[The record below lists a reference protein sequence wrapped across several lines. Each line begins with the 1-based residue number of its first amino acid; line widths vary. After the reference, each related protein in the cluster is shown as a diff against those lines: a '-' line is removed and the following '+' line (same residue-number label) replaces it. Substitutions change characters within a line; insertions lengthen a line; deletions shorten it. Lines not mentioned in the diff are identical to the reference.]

1 MIEKPLKSKG
11 RLMRHRMLALLLTF
25 VLVFTLCPI
34 AAFSDADPSAGTA
47 SEPDIAVYG
56 ADGSTELEL
65 LATLTGY
72 EKSTSSKF
80 NSSLEV
86 PVYLYK
92 CSADTESIV
101 IHYAPHY
108 YTHQPATLKKNKI
121 EAGADT
127 IYDVKNKPVYPIGMQ
142 MDLSGVEYISG
153 TTYKHYSE
161 LTNPDGASFNPETN
175 EWTIRLENLNNT
187 FSPIIS
193 EDDNATVVQDNLG
206 SFFRPSA
213 KYAYLE
219 LRKYAYLDETTNEQH
234 PPIALIYIQIG
245 ESVPIDTTALQTAI
259 DRADN
264 IIATSPAGAYYY
276 DNDRFNGK
284 LRRSYTYDQTA
295 REYIIN
301 SNGFYH
307 DMVQLLESARSD
319 IDSLNQRGVNSRA
332 AELNAAIDKLI
343 PTTQIN
349 ATDLYGIVNGS
360 ASWWT
365 TAGVPRIQCHD
376 GFENFTAG
384 SDLVVSEANTT
395 PDTLRPYLAALEAA
409 KTEYK
414 RLFDYIGS
422 DRHAA
427 ARQAIVDLFYSD
439 TADSVYG
446 IEDYRAELQTC
457 FESLASS
464 DVLRSKLQ
472 TVLNRPKYYDSNWR
486 EQSLIRP
493 ADQTALLNALFD
505 ENYGAPTSYN
515 VYSPELQAR
524 IERLVANVESARAN
538 LDKLYDSQI
547 AGGYVDDCK
556 LAYQGL
562 DGLVNKIFNPRL
574 MNEAEYTP
582 ESWAAFIS
590 ARNTAL
596 AFLEAHDE
604 PEGTIGY
611 NACGAYMSAY
621 QDFFEAC
628 YEGLVSSSD
637 SVNISLS
644 VTDNTPLRSDFGREQ
659 SDMVCTAQLE
669 IPHDKTLGQLLSE
682 RLGTSYVNDVQRLR
696 QILPEKWESIGI
708 YINGVFVTTL
718 RLGLSSGSLESRG
731 YEDILLHNGDEVVFA
746 IFNPPTTTSMI
757 GVKNPDFIVN
767 VLGDAKY
774 MQFFSQG
781 GPVTELNATA
791 GESFSLTLKSA
802 FALPMSYNLVSIAEP
817 DAPIFI
823 SDCYPTRDAAL
834 GAKITTAAGIS
845 SGSDGRFSMSLY
857 SSESGSGWY
866 MVAAT
871 PSSDRGGLTN
881 GPSLL
886 IHVTDPADLT
896 PIRNNLKT
904 KLREIYTA
912 YEDEFYSESQLEE
925 IGNYYDSGCTAID
938 TAQYSGSALS
948 AYNQATGR
956 IKAIQDANYR
966 ALGTTLESLEN
977 IMAHLPSIADGH
989 ARKFYQNDYQTF
1001 AALFDPDYG
1010 VYTHMT
1016 EYQKGLLR
1024 SSEKALIDEYAQI
1037 YEDVASGEYT
1047 MQDLPRPTLSFE
1059 VRDADTE
1066 ELLEI
1071 GFGEGQVPILIEQGS
1086 KSFNARL
1093 NINNAGIWT
1102 LNGNSNIVYLL
1113 ERPLES
1119 PLATSIQLDA
1129 APSTGE
1135 IIVGFLDRT
1144 WARRIGRTVQTE
1156 WEVCGADC
1164 NLDEHYI
1171 QDFSWT
1177 GQNEYSMGSAT
1188 LDVLSPREDALLT
1201 VYVRRVND
1209 PARSFIDAINTAY
1222 NSYHKSNYTLDNWE
1236 TLLDAYT
1243 SGKIAVKAA
1252 ADDTA
1257 RAAAKDA
1264 ALAAMAAVATK
1275 TASTEG
1281 VGSWDGTEEAFDSGR
1296 QVGTV
1301 YVSVENTT
1309 FPGGDFTGKF
1319 IEKTN
1324 YPIGE
1329 NDSMMTVVLRALHDS
1344 GYTWYGTG
1352 GSNGNGLG
1360 TGDRYRDDYTITYLA
1375 GIVKGSREL
1384 AEFSGESGSG
1394 WMATLNDFFINES
1407 LAEFN
1412 VDNGK
1417 LEDGDIINILYTQN
1431 LGVDLGGTWGNSDT
1445 TLRELE
1451 ISTGTLS
1458 PAFRS
1463 GEAGNSYEY
1472 ALFISGDSTRV
1483 KITPHAS
1490 NRNYPVRT
1498 YLNEKIKRDA
1508 LGNSYYKRS
1517 ENIPVKNG
1525 DVIYVGCGEIAWPS
1539 MNNYGAEARSYVGTW
1554 YELHVV
1560 NRSNGA
1566 GYVRDIISRIPAA
1579 NRITY
1584 SNYENYSEIIEYAQ
1598 SINNQISDKIDLSAT
1613 SWQTAYNKF
1622 KYYDDIQKVKDMLS
1636 AIPSISSLTRSDK
1649 SRVAAVRSA
1658 YDALDSVQQ
1667 GYITVRD
1674 VAKFNAAVD
1683 WLEAQG
1689 IDAGGHI
1696 AGGEAAAEEVK
1707 EAVVETV
1714 KVEAKVDANGV
1725 AKAKVGADVMTKALD
1740 NVKETKA
1747 DSIVIAPEIAG
1758 DAKEIKVELPKSS
1771 VSEIVKDTSASLV
1784 IETQSGSITVP
1795 NDALKQ
1801 IADQIGSAN
1810 VEISVAVKSVEDT
1823 SVKAALAEKIGSDVE
1838 TANAAVAE
1846 ITVVSGNEKI
1856 TAFGGKSINANVSVD
1871 GKKGFTEGGKY
1882 LTLVI
1887 SENGKRELLAGKCS
1901 RDANGKLNVGV
1912 KVGHL
1917 STFVV
1922 LDKEI
1927 KSFADAESHWSSDAV
1942 DFAIANG
1949 LMNGVSDDVFAPN
1962 QTLNRAML
1970 VTVLYRLAGSPAASE
1985 SAIAA
1990 EFDDIESGH
1999 WYTDAVLWAASNGI
2013 VTGKSETTFAPLDN
2027 ITREQ
2032 FATMLMRYCSFA
2044 GIDTGKVADLSGFTD
2059 NETIS
2064 SYAKDA
2070 LSWAN
2075 SSGIITGRTETTIAP
2090 KGSATRGEAATMLM
2104 RFLQL

>member
-34 AAFSDADPSAGTA
+34 AAFSDADPPAGTA

-65 LATLTGY
+65 LATLTG
-72 EKSTSSKF
+72 EVCSNNES
-80 NSSLEV
+80 SSLEV

-108 YTHQPATLKKNKI
+108 YTDQGWALESEFCM
-121 EAGADT
+121 EAAVDAF
-127 IYDVKNKPVYPIGMQ
+127 YDYNGGIILPYGLE
-142 MDLSGVEYISG
+142 MDLSGVDYDYANLDHYADYAAEYPNPGGSDFDPN
-153 TTYKHYSE
+153 
-161 LTNPDGASFNPETN
+161 TNN
-175 EWTIRLENLNNT
+175 WTFPLENADEYN
-187 FSPIIS
+187 PIVD
-193 EDDNATVVQDNLG
+193 ERNRDRTVGNNLG
-206 SFFRPSA
+206 SYYDPTA
-213 KYAYLE
+213 NYLCLE
-219 LRKYAYLDETTNEQH
+219 LRKFDYIYMADGYYDYY
-234 PPIALIYIQIG
+234 PPIAIIYVQIG
-245 ESVPIDTTALQTAI
+245 DGVPVDRSALQTAI

-284 LRRSYTYDQTA
+284 LRRGYTYDQTA

-307 DMVQLLESARSD
+307 DMLQILESSRND
-319 IDSLNQRGVNSRA
+319 IGSLSQNGIDSRA

-349 ATDLYGIVNGS
+349 ATDLYGIVNGC
-360 ASWWT
+360 ATWWP
-365 TAGVPRIQCHD
+365 TAGGPRIQYHD
-376 GFENFTAG
+376 GFENYAGG

-427 ARQAIVDLFYSD
+427 ARQAISQKFAQMASWGIDTSQVMSDLDDCFNSLESPDRLKDKLRTLMNRNLTRNYVISQ
-439 TADSVYG
+439 
-446 IEDYRAELQTC
+446 AE
-457 FESLASS
+457 ENS
-464 DVLRSKLQ
+464 
-472 TVLNRPKYYDSNWR
+472 
-486 EQSLIRP
+486 
-493 ADQTALLNALFD
+493 LLNALFD

-515 VYSPELQAR
+515 VYSPELQAS

-590 ARNTAL
+590 ARNNAL
-596 AFLEAHDE
+596 TFLGTHDE
-604 PEGTIGY
+604 PEDTIGY
-611 NACGAYMSAY
+611 NAAASYMSAY

-682 RLGTSYVNDVQRLR
+682 RLGTNYVNDVQRLR

-718 RLGLSSGSLESRG
+718 RLNSGSGPLESRG

-746 IFNPPTTTSMI
+746 IFNQPTTTSMI

-774 MQFFSQG
+774 MQFFSQES
-781 GPVTELNATA
+781 PVTELDVTA

-823 SDCYPTRDAAL
+823 SGCCATRDAAL
-834 GAKITTAAGIS
+834 SAKITTETGIS
-845 SGSDGRFSMSLY
+845 SGSDGSFSMSLY
-857 SSESGSGWY
+857 SSVSGSGWY

-896 PIRNNLKT
+896 PIRNNLKA

-925 IGNYYDSGCTAID
+925 IGNYFDSGCTAID
-938 TAQYSGSALS
+938 TAQYSGGAIA
-948 AYNQATGR
+948 AYNQAAGH

-1001 AALFDPDYG
+1001 AALFDPDRG

-1071 GFGEGQVPILIEQGS
+1071 GFGEGQVPILIEQGR

-1102 LNGNSNIVYLL
+1102 LNGNDNYVYLL

-1119 PLATSIQLDA
+1119 PLATSIQLDP

-1135 IIVGFLDRT
+1135 IIVGFLDRG

-1171 QDFSWT
+1171 NDFSWT
-1177 GQNEYSMGSAT
+1177 GQNEYNMGSAT

-1236 TLLDAYT
+1236 TLLNAYT

-1275 TASTEG
+1275 AASTEG

-1375 GIVKGSREL
+1375 GIVKGSKEL

-1407 LAEFN
+1407 LAEFD
-1412 VDNGK
+1412 VERGK
-1417 LEDGDIINILYTQN
+1417 LEDGDIINVLYTQN

-1445 TLRELE
+1445 TLRDLE
-1451 ISTGTLS
+1451 ISTGILS

-1498 YLNEKIKRDA
+1498 YLNEKIKRDT

-1584 SNYENYSEIIEYAQ
+1584 SNYENCREAIEYAQ

-1613 SWQTAYNKF
+1613 SWQAAYNKF

-1725 AKAKVGADVMTKALD
+1725 AKAKVGTDVMTKALD

-1747 DSIVIAPEIAG
+1747 DSIVIAPEVTG
-1758 DAKEIKVELPKSS
+1758 DAKEVKVELPKSS

-1784 IETQSGSITVP
+1784 IETQSGSVTVP

-1801 IADQIGSAN
+1801 LADQIGSAN
-1810 VEISVAVKSVEDT
+1810 VEISVAVKSVEDAN
-1823 SVKAALAEKIGSDVE
+1823 VKTALAEKIGSDVE

-1856 TAFGGKSINANVSVD
+1856 TAFGGKSINASVSVD
-1871 GKKGFTEGGKY
+1871 GKKGFAEGGKY

-1887 SENGKRELLAGKCS
+1887 SENGKKELLAGKCTL
-1901 RDANGKLNVGV
+1901 DANGKLSVGV

-1927 KSFADAESHWSSDAV
+1927 KSFADAESHWSADAV

-1990 EFDDIESGH
+1990 EFDDIEAGH

-2044 GIDTGKVADLSGFTD
+2044 GIDTGKMADLGGFTD
-2059 NETIS
+2059 NGSIS